1 MMDQPRQHPR
11 LSFSGRPAPRLE
23 TTAQSYEIVDLSP
36 SGVRFR
42 SSSAVLPEV
51 TIGDL
56 LKGTIKFAADRSVEV
71 AGRVLRVSGAEAAV
85 RLELGMDFLAATHP
99 MGAAAPRRTGLLW

>member
-1 MMDQPRQHPR
+1 MMDQPRQHQR

-23 TTAQSYEIVDLSP
+23 TKAHSYEIVDLSP

-85 RLELGMDFLAATHP
+85 RLELGMDLLAGTNP
-99 MGAAAPRRTGLLW
+99 MGPAAPRRTGLLW

>member
-1 MMDQPRQHPR
+1 MDQPRRHPR
-11 LSFSGRPAPRLE
+11 LSFSGRLAPRLE
-23 TTAQSYEIVDLSP
+23 TSARSYEIVDLSP

-42 SSSAVLPEV
+42 SSTAVFPEV

-71 AGRVLRVSGAEAAV
+71 AGRVLRVSGPEAAV
-85 RLELGMDFLAATHP
+85 RLELGMDFLAATNP
-99 MGAAAPRRTGLLW
+99 MGPAAPRRTGLLW